1 VRRKAYLVATVV
13 LLLGVFVLPAQ
24 ARSDPAYPFRN
35 PHLSLDARIDDLLGR
50 LTLDEKI
57 AWLHQSQ
64 AAIPRLGIPYF
75 KAGTE
80 ALHGVAWS
88 NDLNNNWS
96 KTDATSTVFPQ
107 AVGLASTW
115 DTNLIKQVGSAVG
128 DEARGFNAENP
139 VLWGLNLWAP
149 VVNLLRDPRWGRNE
163 EGYSEDPMLTGA
175 ISTAYGSGIEGNDPR
190 YLKAAPTLKHYLAYN
205 NEAGR
210 DVTSSNVPPR
220 VLNEYDRQAFKP
232 AIAANAATGVM
243 ASYNLVNGRP
253 DTVSPDLN
261 GIERSWTDQ
270 TLFNVSD
277 AFAPY
282 NLTGS
287 EHYFAT
293 QPEADAAILKAGL
306 NSFTIDDSNPQ
317 PMITAIE
324 SALSQGLLTEADID
338 KAVRPVLSLRFRLG
352 QFDPDGG
359 PYAKITPAVINSP
372 AHQQL
377 ARETADEA
385 TVLLKNSNAAL
396 PLDASTARHIAVVG
410 PLENTLYS
418 DWYGG
423 QLPYRVTPLQGIQ
436 QRAGA
441 GATVTGSEGEDRIA
455 LKDVATG
462 KYVTATGTTDSD
474 AVNESA
480 TTPTASTQFDVVD
493 WGQNVL
499 TLRNVANGK
508 YLGYNFGPFLT
519 RDDQPNNWFV
529 QQQFKLE
536 QQPDGTYVIHY
547 AGYETQESWWGGTNY
562 VTVDSSGNLTLGSK
576 TAAGAAHFSK
586 DVISSGVDNAVAAA
600 RGADTAVV
608 VVGSMPFI
616 NGREAH
622 DRTTMAL
629 SSGKE
634 ALIKAVQAVNP
645 HTIVVLETS
654 YPDTITW
661 EQQNVPAI
669 LWTHARGRR
678 DRARHRRRAVRRL
691 QPGRSAQ
698 PDVVPLRQRPAAGPE
713 QLRRHLLRPDL
724 PVLQGRSAL
733 SVRLRAVLHVVPVRQ
748 PAHDPGRGRGRHGA
762 GQRRR
767 DQHRGTSGRRGGA
780 ALHPPAHVAGQ
791 GAAQAATRVPARDAR
806 ARPDEDGPVHAAGGR
821 PRALGRHPRQV
832 GRRVVGLR
840 RTRRQLVGRHPSA
853 GHAARPRRD
862 DPAAQPGTADPGREL
877 RRVLRGQ
884 ARRREQ
890 GCRNRGGRC
899 DCRRLDQVRRLG
911 ARAGDDVHRAGG
923 QGERRQRVDP
933 DPPRLADRAG
943 RRHGDRRQHRGRL
956 HVCDG
961 ERCALW
967 CGRHARRLPRVR
979 LGPAVGHVLDQLKPL
994 RNSRARR
1001 QIAARSAAVLM
1012 RSSVSRIVLALRPA
1026 RSSTPVKTGEQARSS
1041 APR

>member
-50 LTLDEKI
+50 LTLGEKI

-115 DTNLIKQVGSAVG
+115 DSNLIKQVGSAVG

-261 GIERSWTDQ
+261 SIERSWTDQ

-352 QFDPDGG
+352 QFDSDGG

-377 ARETADEA
+377 ARKTADEA

-396 PLDASTARHIAVVG
+396 PLDASTTKNIAVVG

-441 GATVTGSEGEDRIA
+441 AATVTGSEGEDRIA

-586 DVISSGVDNAVAAA
+586 DVISSGVDSAVAAA
-600 RGADTAVV
+600 RGADAAVV

-629 SSGKE
+629 SSGQE

-669 LWTHARGRR
+669 LWTTHAGAETGHAIADVLFGDYNPAGR
-678 DRARHRRRAVRRL
+678 L
-691 QPGRSAQ
+691 SQTWYRSDGDL
-698 PDVVPLRQRPAAGPE
+698 P
-713 QLRRHLLRPDL
+713 PDL
-724 PVLQGRSAL
+724 NNYDVISSDQTYLYYKGDPLYPFGYGL
-733 SVRLRAVLHVVPVRQ
+733 SYTSFRYGNLRAT
-748 PAHDPGRGRGRHGA
+748 PAVDA
-762 GQRRR
+762 T
-767 DQHRGTSGRRGGA
+767 GT
-780 ALHPPAHVAGQ
+780 V
-791 GAAQAATRVPARDAR
+791 
-806 ARPDEDGPVHAAGGR
+806 
-821 PRALGRHPRQV
+821 QV
-832 GRRVVGLR
+832 SVDV
-840 RTRRQLVGRHPSA
+840 TN
-853 GHAARPRRD
+853 
-862 DPAAQPGTADPGREL
+862 T
-877 RRVLRGQ
+877 
-884 ARRREQ
+884 
-890 GCRNRGGRC
+890 
-899 DCRRLDQVRRLG
+899 G
-911 ARAGDDVHRAGG
+911 ARAGDEVVQLYTHQRTSRDKEPLKQLHGF
-923 QGERRQRVDP
+923 QRVTLAPGQTRTVRFTLPAADLAHW
-933 DPPRLADRAG
+933 DVTRGKWVVESSDYDVLVGSSSADIRQQATLHVHGETIPPRNLAQPTRAENFDAYSG
-943 RRHGDRRQHRGRL
+943 VKLVDESKAAGT
-956 HVCDG
+956 
-961 ERCALW
+961 
-967 CGRHARRLPRVR
+967 
-979 LGPAVGHVLDQLKPL
+979 AVGAVTAGDWIEFAGSALGQATTFTARVAKASAGSGSIQIHLDSPTGPVVGTA
-994 RNSRARR
+994 SVASTGDVYTY
-1001 QIAARSAAVLM
+1001 ATASAALSGAAGTHDVYLVFGSDL
-1012 RSSVSRIVLALRPA
+1012 RLATF
-1026 RSSTPVKTGEQARSS
+1026 SIS
-1041 APR
+1041 

>member
-1 VRRKAYLVATVV
+1 VHR
-13 LLLGVFVLPAQ
+13 
-24 ARSDPAYPFRN
+24 
-35 PHLSLDARIDDLLGR
+35 
-50 LTLDEKI
+50 
-57 AWLHQSQ
+57 
-64 AAIPRLGIPYF
+64 
-75 KAGTE
+75 
-80 ALHGVAWS
+80 
-88 NDLNNNWS
+88 
-96 KTDATSTVFPQ
+96 
-107 AVGLASTW
+107 
-115 DTNLIKQVGSAVG
+115 DT
-128 DEARGFNAENP
+128 
-139 VLWGLNLWAP
+139 
-149 VVNLLRDPRWGRNE
+149 
-163 EGYSEDPMLTGA
+163 
-175 ISTAYGSGIEGNDPR
+175 
-190 YLKAAPTLKHYLAYN
+190 
-205 NEAGR
+205 
-210 DVTSSNVPPR
+210 TSSNLPAR
-220 VLNEYDRQAFKP
+220 VLHEYDQKAFQP

-317 PMITAIE
+317 PMITAIK

-377 ARETADEA
+377 ARKTADEA

-396 PLDASTARHIAVVG
+396 PLDASTTKKVAVVG

-436 QRAGA
+436 QRAGS
-441 GATVTGSEGEDRIA
+441 GATVIGSEGEDRIA
-455 LKDVATG
+455 LKDTATG

-536 QQPDGTYVIHY
+536 QQPDGSYVIHY

-562 VTVDSSGNLTLGSK
+562 VTVDGSGNLTLGSK

-586 DVISSGVDNAVAAA
+586 DVISSGVDSAVAAA
-600 RGADTAVV
+600 RGADAAVV

-629 SSGKE
+629 SSGQE
-634 ALIKAVQAVNP
+634 ALVKAVHAVNP

-669 LWTHARGRR
+669 LWTTHAGAETGHAIADVLYGDYNPAGR
-678 DRARHRRRAVRRL
+678 L
-691 QPGRSAQ
+691 SQTWYRSDS
-698 PDVVPLRQRPAAGPE
+698 DVP
-713 QLRRHLLRPDL
+713 PDL
-724 PVLQGRSAL
+724 NNYDVISSDQTYLYYNGNPLYPFGYGL
-733 SVRLRAVLHVVPVRQ
+733 SY
-748 PAHDPGRGRGRHGA
+748 
-762 GQRRR
+762 
-767 DQHRGTSGRRGGA
+767 TS
-780 ALHPPAHVAGQ
+780 
-791 GAAQAATRVPARDAR
+791 
-806 ARPDEDGPVHAAGGR
+806 
-821 PRALGRHPRQV
+821 
-832 GRRVVGLR
+832 
-840 RTRRQLVGRHPSA
+840 
-853 GHAARPRRD
+853 
-862 DPAAQPGTADPGREL
+862 
-877 RRVLRGQ
+877 
-884 ARRREQ
+884 
-890 GCRNRGGRC
+890 
-899 DCRRLDQVRRLG
+899 
-911 ARAGDDVHRAGG
+911 
-923 QGERRQRVDP
+923 
-933 DPPRLADRAG
+933 
-943 RRHGDRRQHRGRL
+943 
-956 HVCDG
+956 
-961 ERCALW
+961 
-967 CGRHARRLPRVR
+967 
-979 LGPAVGHVLDQLKPL
+979 
-994 RNSRARR
+994 
-1001 QIAARSAAVLM
+1001 
-1012 RSSVSRIVLALRPA
+1012 
-1026 RSSTPVKTGEQARSS
+1026 
-1041 APR
+1041 